1 MAHIA
6 TCMVEADLDRAAGLG
21 NGHLISGLLTKP
33 PSPIPSS
40 DSSSTSSQASE
51 QKPHVWRMQQTQQQ
65 QQQQQQPDV
74 RKYQLFPKGRPQPS
88 PVTKALDPDQARAY
102 ALGQTALSEKDKEK
116 MSGGGLRV
124 RIKEHNLIRRRK
136 VSVPELGP
144 MTTVQEV
151 AMDSPT
157 IPGRPPLHERS
168 ISAPGNSWRRLH
180 VAEAVA
186 CVQDSL
192 DENAELEL
200 SPTIEPLSYQRSASE
215 APRQPMSP
223 KSLAPLVIP
232 PPHTG
237 MFSGLTRQLSLSR
250 LRSGNTPS
258 DSVQRSARTDD
269 SPLSRTPYTPLTAS
283 TSLITPMSSTTT
295 HSAVALPTP
304 VSAPLLDVRASPKP
318 SEVVAFTGSSS
329 SNNTPKKE
337 IESRAVPMG
346 HRRGQ
351 SETGSIMER
360 GRPRKR
366 TDRKDGSVSAQRAES
381 ARTRSTDQKAFE
393 ELPSGCKASEAA
405 NKMNQIE
412 LLALQKQ
419 AFGQASRFE
428 VLRKEDVESLSR
440 ELRQLDERTEYL
452 RRTYHSLRAGRRNL
466 HSRICQ
472 YLRSPRVARF
482 STDSML
488 KQEEALGE
496 LDASIDDWVN
506 KLEHAENRRARVR
519 QKLLEHVAAAAILP
533 NMVAT
538 PASDTLQQAM
548 GARCAAAGVGN
559 ISTPPRSPTKNA
571 VPRAGSNSPS
581 PQRVVAHV
589 PSTILE
595 DPAKEDILSSN
606 ASIKEDAEA
615 AQRRVDVES
624 IRVYA
629 DSDVYALLADVE
641 SEIAK
646 MSADS
651 REESS
656 SPLSADERKDIH
668 RARSHEMLNGRAE
681 DTSFLAPPTP
691 TGPTDP
697 FNDTKTPS
705 ADGETFF
712 LTSAVFKP

>member
-1 MAHIA
+1 M
-6 TCMVEADLDRAAGLG
+6 
-21 NGHLISGLLTKP
+21 S
-33 PSPIPSS
+33 
-40 DSSSTSSQASE
+40 
-51 QKPHVWRMQQTQQQ
+51 
-65 QQQQQQPDV
+65 
-74 RKYQLFPKGRPQPS
+74 
-88 PVTKALDPDQARAY
+88 KALDPEQARAY
-102 ALGQTALSEKDKEK
+102 ALGQNTTTEKEK
-116 MSGGGLRV
+116 EKTSGGGLRI

-200 SPTIEPLSYQRSASE
+200 SPTADPSSHQRSASE

-223 KSLAPLVIP
+223 KNLTPLVIP
-232 PPHTG
+232 PPQTSI
-237 MFSGLTRQLSLSR
+237 FSGLTRQLSLNR

-258 DSVQRSARTDD
+258 ESVQRSARTDD

-283 TSLITPMSSTTT
+283 TSLTTPMSSTTT
-295 HSAVALPTP
+295 HSAIALPTP
-304 VSAPLLDVRASPKP
+304 ASAPLVDMRASPKP
-318 SEVVAFTGSSS
+318 LESAVFSGPNTT
-329 SNNTPKKE
+329 NNTPKKE
-337 IESRAVPMG
+337 AEPRAVPMG

-366 TDRKDGSVSAQRAES
+366 TDRKDGSMSAKRGES
-381 ARTRSTDQKAFE
+381 ARTRSTDQKVFD

-405 NKMNQIE
+405 NQMNQAE
-412 LLALQKQ
+412 LLALQQQ

-428 VLRKEDVESLSR
+428 VLKKEDVESLSR

-488 KQEEALGE
+488 KQEEALAE

-506 KLEHAENRRARVR
+506 KLEHAENRRSRVR

-533 NMVAT
+533 TVNAT
-538 PASDTLQQAM
+538 AASDTLQQAM
-548 GARCAAAGVGN
+548 GVRCPAAGVGN
-559 ISTPPRSPTKNA
+559 ISTPPRSPTKSA
-571 VPRAGSNSPS
+571 VPRNGSNSPS
-581 PQRVVAHV
+581 PQRVVAQV
-589 PSTILE
+589 PSTIPEHPAIE
-595 DPAKEDILSSN
+595 DAVSN
-606 ASIKEDAEA
+606 AAKDDAEA
-615 AQRRVDVES
+615 AQRREDVES
-624 IRVYA
+624 IRIYA

-641 SEIAK
+641 NEIAK

-651 REESS
+651 REEVT
-656 SPLSADERKDIH
+656 SPLSDDERKDIH
-668 RARSHEMLNGRAE
+668 RARSHELLNGRAE
-681 DTSFLAPPTP
+681 DTSFLVPPTP

-697 FNDTKTPS
+697 FNDNQAS
-705 ADGETFF
+705 SGDGETIF

>member
-51 QKPHVWRMQQTQQQ
+51 QKPHVWRMQQTQQ

-269 SPLSRTPYTPLTAS
+269 SPLSRTPYTPLTA
-283 TSLITPMSSTTT
+283 
-295 HSAVALPTP
+295 
-304 VSAPLLDVRASPKP
+304 
-318 SEVVAFTGSSS
+318 
-329 SNNTPKKE
+329 
-337 IESRAVPMG
+337 
-346 HRRGQ
+346 
-351 SETGSIMER
+351 
-360 GRPRKR
+360 
-366 TDRKDGSVSAQRAES
+366 
-381 ARTRSTDQKAFE
+381 TDQKAFE

-668 RARSHEMLNGRAE
+668 RARSHEMLNGKAE

>member
-6 TCMVEADLDRAAGLG
+6 TCMVEADLDRAAGPG
-21 NGHLISGLLTKP
+21 NGHLITGLITKP
-33 PSPIPSS
+33 PSPTPSS

-65 QQQQQQPDV
+65 QPDV
-74 RKYQLFPKGRPQPS
+74 RKYQLFPKGRPQPA
-88 PVTKALDPDQARAY
+88 PVTKALDPEQARAY
-102 ALGQTALSEKDKEK
+102 ALGQAALSEKDKEK
-116 MSGGGLRV
+116 TSGGGLRV

-151 AMDSPT
+151 AMDSP
-157 IPGRPPLHERS
+157 
-168 ISAPGNSWRRLH
+168 
-180 VAEAVA
+180 
-186 CVQDSL
+186 
-192 DENAELEL
+192 
-200 SPTIEPLSYQRSASE
+200 
-215 APRQPMSP
+215 
-223 KSLAPLVIP
+223 
-232 PPHTG
+232 
-237 MFSGLTRQLSLSR
+237 
-250 LRSGNTPS
+250 
-258 DSVQRSARTDD
+258 
-269 SPLSRTPYTPLTAS
+269 S
-283 TSLITPMSSTTT
+283 TSLTTPMSSTTT

-304 VSAPLLDVRASPKP
+304 VSAPLHDVRASPKP
-318 SEVVAFTGSSS
+318 SEVGAFTGSSS
-329 SNNTPKKE
+329 FNTTPKKE

-405 NKMNQIE
+405 NQMNQIE

-533 NMVAT
+533 NMGCN
-538 PASDTLQQAM
+538 P
-548 GARCAAAGVGN
+548 
-559 ISTPPRSPTKNA
+559 
-571 VPRAGSNSPS
+571 
-581 PQRVVAHV
+581 
-589 PSTILE
+589 
-595 DPAKEDILSSN
+595 
-606 ASIKEDAEA
+606 
-615 AQRRVDVES
+615 
-624 IRVYA
+624 
-629 DSDVYALLADVE
+629 
-641 SEIAK
+641 
-646 MSADS
+646 
-651 REESS
+651 
-656 SPLSADERKDIH
+656 
-668 RARSHEMLNGRAE
+668 
-681 DTSFLAPPTP
+681 
-691 TGPTDP
+691 
-697 FNDTKTPS
+697 
-705 ADGETFF
+705 GE
-712 LTSAVFKP
+712 